1 VTQAQQLPQPPAEG
15 VKKSESVKAVE
26 AGSKLIEERID
37 KQLLERLDE
46 LSSRISAIEQRL
58 EKSSSEVER
67 LEKSGEE
74 EELIPSPKLLG
85 GSMDIDRVMKLLE
98 RSDNPLRDV
107 MSYVIIMEALQNLR
121 MNNMLMQERL
131 AEMLERRRKREEA
144 DSRGSLEQQ
153 FERLLKLIESR
164 TGTQLSAQDIITL
177 YKEMWSTLK
186 EIKSA
191 VPAVDEEKLV
201 SRIVSE
207 VEKKVP
213 QAPQGASIKDVM
225 GIVKDVLSSV
235 KELTSTVKELSPV
248 QQQQLQ
254 TTTTATPLVYQG
266 SAPWWWHPD
275 ARVAWKDLV
284 ETIRGIGETVK
295 DIILAFK
302 APETQIVKASKPLQ
316 AAQTSLPGELS
327 LG

>member
-1 VTQAQQLPQPPAEG
+1 LTQQPPAEG
-15 VKKSESVKAVE
+15 VKKSESVRVVE

-46 LSSRISAIEQRL
+46 LSNRISSIEQRL

-67 LEKSGEE
+67 LERSGEE
-74 EELIPSPKLLG
+74 ELLPSPKLLG

-98 RSDNPLRDV
+98 KSDNPLRDV
-107 MSYVIIMEALQNLR
+107 MGYVIIMEALQNIR
-121 MNNMLMQERL
+121 MNNLLMQERL
-131 AEMLERRRKREEA
+131 AEMFERRRKREET
-144 DSRGSLEQQ
+144 DRQSSLEQQ
-153 FERLLKLIESR
+153 FERLVKIVESR
-164 TGTQLSAQDIITL
+164 TGTQLSAQDILSL
-177 YKEMWSTLK
+177 YREMWSTLK

-191 VPAVDEEKLV
+191 VPTVDEEKLV

-225 GIVKDVLSSV
+225 GIVKEVLGSV
-235 KELTSTVKELSPV
+235 KELTSTVKELSPP
-248 QQQQLQ
+248 QQQPQ
-254 TTTTATPLVYQG
+254 TTSATPLAYQG

-275 ARVAWKDLV
+275 ARIAWKDLV
-284 ETIRGIGETVK
+284 ESIKGIGETVK

-302 APETQIVKASKPLQ
+302 APETQIIKASKP
-316 AAQTSLPGELS
+316 AATQTQTSLPGELS

>member
-1 VTQAQQLPQPPAEG
+1 LTQQPPAEG
-15 VKKSESVKAVE
+15 IRKSEPVRVVE

-58 EKSSSEVER
+58 ERSSAEVER
-67 LEKSGEE
+67 LERSGEE

-107 MSYVIIMEALQNLR
+107 MGYVIIMEALQNLR
-121 MNNMLMQERL
+121 MNNMLMQERFT
-131 AEMLERRRKREEA
+131 EMLERRRKREET
-144 DSRGSLEQQ
+144 DRQSSLEQQ
-153 FERLLKLIESR
+153 FERLVKIVESR
-164 TGTQLSAQDIITL
+164 TGSQLSAQDIITL

-191 VPAVDEEKLV
+191 VPTADEEKLV

-225 GIVKDVLSSV
+225 SIVKEVLGSV
-235 KELTSTVKELSPV
+235 KELTSTVKELSP
-248 QQQQLQ
+248 QQQQPQ
-254 TTTTATPLVYQG
+254 TTSATPLAYQG

-275 ARVAWKDLV
+275 ARIAWKDLV
-284 ETIRGIGETVK
+284 ESIRGIGETVK

-302 APETQIVKASKPLQ
+302 APETQIIKASKPTTTQ
-316 AAQTSLPGELS
+316 TQTSLPGELS

>member
-1 VTQAQQLPQPPAEG
+1 
-15 VKKSESVKAVE
+15 
-26 AGSKLIEERID
+26 
-37 KQLLERLDE
+37 
-46 LSSRISAIEQRL
+46 
-58 EKSSSEVER
+58 
-67 LEKSGEE
+67 
-74 EELIPSPKLLG
+74 
-85 GSMDIDRVMKLLE
+85 
-98 RSDNPLRDV
+98 
-107 MSYVIIMEALQNLR
+107 
-121 MNNMLMQERL
+121 
-131 AEMLERRRKREEA
+131 
-144 DSRGSLEQQ
+144 
-153 FERLLKLIESR
+153 
-164 TGTQLSAQDIITL
+164 
-177 YKEMWSTLK
+177 MWSTLK

-213 QAPQGASIKDVM
+213 QAPQGASIRDVM

-302 APETQIVKASKPLQ
+302 APETQIVKASKPVQ
-316 AAQTSLPGELS
+316 AQTSLPGELS

>member
-1 VTQAQQLPQPPAEG
+1 LTQQPPAEG
-15 VKKSESVKAVE
+15 IRKSEPVRVVE
-26 AGSKLIEERID
+26 ASSKLVEERID

-46 LSSRISAIEQRL
+46 LSNRISAIEQRL
-58 EKSSSEVER
+58 ERSSSEVER
-67 LEKSGEE
+67 LERSGEE
-74 EELIPSPKLLG
+74 ELLPSPKLLG

-98 RSDNPLRDV
+98 KSDNPLRDV
-107 MSYVIIMEALQNLR
+107 MNYVIIMEALQNLR
-121 MNNMLMQERL
+121 MNNMLMQERFT
-131 AEMLERRRKREEA
+131 EMLERRRKKEEA

-191 VPAVDEEKLV
+191 VPTVDEEKLV

-213 QAPQGASIKDVM
+213 QAPQGANIKDVM
-225 GIVKDVLSSV
+225 GIVKEVLGSV
-235 KELTSTVKELSPV
+235 KELTSTVKELSP
-248 QQQQLQ
+248 QQQQPQ
-254 TTTTATPLVYQG
+254 TTSATPLAYQG

-275 ARVAWKDLV
+275 ARIAWKDLV
-284 ETIRGIGETVK
+284 ESIRGIGETVK

-302 APETQIVKASKPLQ
+302 APETQIIKASKP
-316 AAQTSLPGELS
+316 AATQTQTSLPGELS

>member
-1 VTQAQQLPQPPAEG
+1 MTQAQQLFQPPAEG

-26 AGSKLIEERID
+26 VGSKLIEERID
-37 KQLLERLDE
+37 KKLLERLDE
-46 LSSRISAIEQRL
+46 LSNRISAIEQRL
-58 EKSSSEVER
+58 ASHSSEVER

-85 GSMDIDRVMKLLE
+85 GMDIDRVMKLLE
-98 RSDNPLRDV
+98 KSDNPLRDV

-121 MNNMLMQERL
+121 MNNMLMQERFT
-131 AEMLERRRKREEA
+131 EMLERRRKKEEA
-144 DSRGSLEQQ
+144 DSRSSLEQQ

-248 QQQQLQ
+248 QQQQQLQ

-275 ARVAWKDLV
+275 ARMAWKDLV

-302 APETQIVKASKPLQ
+302 APETQIVKASKPMQ
-316 AAQTSLPGELS
+316 AAQASLPGELS